1 VATITGLLF
10 YVTSADSGS
19 LVLGNFTS
27 RLADIN
33 NDAPNWLR
41 IFWSVAIGLLTIGML
56 MTDGV
61 PALQKTTVIMGLP
74 FSFVIFFVMAG
85 LYKSLRVEDYRKASA
100 LSTLAPVPVSSHD
113 VLNWKQRLSRVMNYP
128 GTQYT
133 QKMLDKVC
141 RPAMQDVAR
150 ELELRGAKVEFSEV
164 PPTEDERLNHLELLV
179 HLGEEQNFIY
189 QIWPM
194 RYSVPGFTYRARSG
208 KSHYYRL
215 ETFLMEGT
223 QGNDLMDY
231 SKEQV
236 IGDILDQYEKHLN
249 FLHIHREAPGGTL
262 TYPD

>member
-1 VATITGLLF
+1 MATITGLLF

-128 GTQYT
+128 GTST
-133 QKMLDKVC
+133 RRKCWIRFAVRRC
-141 RPAMQDVAR
+141 RTWRASWSCAAR
-150 ELELRGAKVEFSEV
+150 K
-164 PPTEDERLNHLELLV
+164 
-179 HLGEEQNFIY
+179 
-189 QIWPM
+189 
-194 RYSVPGFTYRARSG
+194 
-208 KSHYYRL
+208 
-215 ETFLMEGT
+215 
-223 QGNDLMDY
+223 
-231 SKEQV
+231 
-236 IGDILDQYEKHLN
+236 
-249 FLHIHREAPGGTL
+249 
-262 TYPD
+262 